1 MKELV
6 VLSGKGGTGK
16 TSLVGSLA
24 TLAEN
29 KILVDCD
36 VDAADLHLLLK
47 PDIKHKAEFVG
58 GKKASIIE
66 EKCTACDICPEYC
79 RFEAIKSSD
88 EEGGNNP
95 RFRIDS
101 LACEGCGV
109 CTHFCPEDAIEF
121 KDVVSGEWYISETR
135 HGPMVHARLGIA
147 QANSGRLA
155 TLLRNRARTLA
166 EEKNC
171 DLIIIDGPPGI
182 GCPVIA
188 SLTGADYVLIVTE
201 PTVSGL
207 HDLERLLKLIE
218 HFQIKAS
225 VCINKYDIN
234 PQMTETIENFA
245 ARNNI
250 GSAGKIKYDPAM
262 TAAQIQGRTVIEYTD
277 DGISKAIKK
286 IWEKVQKELRKT
298 TKQET
303 NKSKLKQ
310 QNIQTEI
317 QS

>member
-147 QANSGRLA
+147 QANSGKLVSVLRQEARRLA
-155 TLLRNRARTLA
+155 DLYGLN
-166 EEKNC
+166 
-171 DLIIIDGPPGI
+171 LIIVDGPPGI

-188 SLTGADYVLIVTE
+188 SITGAGYVLVITE
-201 PTVSGL
+201 PSL
-207 HDLERLLKLIE
+207 SAMHDMSRLLELTS
-218 HFQIKAS
+218 HFGIATGI
-225 VCINKYDIN
+225 CINKFDIN
-234 PQMTETIENFA
+234 PELSEQIEEK
-245 ARNNI
+245 ARCLKLPI
-250 GSAGKIKYDPAM
+250 LGRIHYDPDVTLAQVNRKSVVENGGGQ
-262 TAAQIQGRTVIEYTD
+262 AASDIRVLWEHVRN
-277 DGISKAIKK
+277 AIDR
-286 IWEKVQKELRKT
+286 VD
-298 TKQET
+298 
-303 NKSKLKQ
+303 
-310 QNIQTEI
+310 
-317 QS
+317 